1 MGEMVDQRDKAI
13 GNRAAERAEHQA
25 LHHEGQTD
33 EAVGRADHAHDGDLL
48 APRERGELDRVRH
61 DEERHDDERDDQN
74 DGDDAHDVSERDEL
88 LGVIQ
93 MRAHIRDAVDAFQI
107 RLGLLHEGE
116 VRQAQHIAMAEDGGV
131 DVLKEVG
138 VIVRLEGGH
147 GLLARDEFAGFDVRN
162 LGDLALERA
171 GLVLIER
178 LVHIGDDAVLALHL
192 GNHVVDIQREQREAA
207 HDEQARR
214 DDRDACKGHEPVR
227 KDVFDALPEQEE
239 KSTHSHSRNTHPFRR

>member
-1 MGEMVDQRDKAI
+1 MVDQRNKPVGD
-13 GNRAAERAEHQA
+13 RAAERAKHQA

-33 EAVGRADHAHDGDLL
+33 EPVGRADHAHDGDLL

-88 LGVIQ
+88 LRVIQ
-93 MRAHIRDAVDAFQI
+93 MRAHVRDAVDALQI

-116 VRQAQHIAMAEDGGV
+116 VREAQHIAVAEDGGI

-138 VIVRLEGGH
+138 VIVRLKRGH
-147 GLLARDEFAGFDVRN
+147 GLLARDEFAGFDVRD
-162 LGDLALERA
+162 LGDLALKRA
-171 GLVLIER
+171 GLVLGKR

-192 GNHVVDIQREQREAA
+192 GDHIVDIEREQREAA
-207 HDEQARR
+207 HDEQACR
-214 DDRDACKGHEPVR
+214 DDRDARKGHEPVR
-227 KDVFDALPEQEE
+227 KNIFNALTDQEE